1 MLHEAEYSSAAI
13 RVGFMI
19 PKPPYRGG
27 RANNLRIVS
36 FGGEQPIKVG
46 ISTSRMLS
54 SRGCKASDMFGVVR
68 QR

>member
-1 MLHEAEYSSAAI
+1 
-13 RVGFMI
+13 MI

-54 SRGCKASDMFGVVR
+54 SRDCRASDMFGVVR